1 MYIGPGAG
9 FAFVGSFL
17 TLLGS
22 LFLTIGSLLS
32 WPFRMLWM
40 LARGR
45 RGYRNAKVKKLVF
58 LGLDG
63 FDPRLAERFMAEGM
77 LPNFSR
83 LASEGSYRRL
93 RTTFPALSPVAWST
107 FATGVNPAKHNIF
120 DFLNRDLRSYAPEL
134 SSSRVAPPPRVLRI
148 GRWTIPLSRP
158 VVELRRKST
167 PFWKILGEH
176 AIGSTIL
183 RVPITFPPDEFN
195 GRLLSAMSTP
205 DLKGT
210 QGSFSLF
217 STTVKEFTGEGG
229 SRYPLRRGKDA
240 LLGEL
245 EGPDRRTVPFRICNG
260 QLEIGETRY
269 ALLPDNTHRGFR
281 FPSGLCPV
289 SFVFSSPKVAR
300 RPLYTPR
307 RFRSIPKIP
316 RCRSASRAITQPIYR
331 NCLAGLP
338 HSEWRKTPGL
348 SMKV

>member
-9 FAFVGSFL
+9 FAFIGSFL

-22 LFLTIGSLLS
+22 LFLTVGSFLS

-40 LARGR
+40 VARGR

-63 FDPRLAERFMAEGM
+63 FDPGLAERFMAEGK

-120 DFLNRDLRSYAPEL
+120 DFLNRDLRSYAPQL
-134 SSSRVAPPPRVLRI
+134 SSSRVAPPPRSFRI

-158 VVELRRKST
+158 IVELRRKST

-183 RVPITFPPDEFN
+183 RVPITFPPDDFN

-217 STTVKEFTGEGG
+217 STKIEEFTGEGG
-229 SRYPLRRGKDA
+229 SRYPLRRNGDA
-240 LLGEL
+240 LVGDL
-245 EGPDRRTVPFRICNG
+245 EGPDKRTVSFRIFNG
-260 QLEIGETRY
+260 QLEIGEAKLSLAAWRIHSLDSNIFRLYLRY
-269 ALLPDNTHRGFR
+269 RKIPVDRVRRGDFSVR
-281 FPSGLCPV
+281 HARSNRSRASGLADQPASLLRSV
-289 SFVFSSPKVAR
+289 SIEIA
-300 RPLYTPR
+300 RPLR
-307 RFRSIPKIP
+307 DAWDGGRHLGF
-316 RCRSASRAITQPIYR
+316 
-331 NCLAGLP
+331 
-338 HSEWRKTPGL
+338 E
-348 SMKV
+348 